1 MSAEMMARL
10 DRIEAGIAELREL
23 MRNAAPR
30 GATGAPRPVSTG
42 GAHPVADAR
51 DLDSQWGDPEVRY
64 DPKRWRGDSYK
75 GRRYSECPADYLLEL
90 AGFLDWMAGKDEE
103 EGGED
108 KLKYA
113 GYKRKDAAR
122 ARGWAARV
130 ASAPPRKLNDLF
142 GSPPSD
148 ADDDIDFGGPAD
160 AGDVPPGSGMD
171 DDSFPF

>member
-1 MSAEMMARL
+1 MTSFEQEVLARL
-10 DRIEAGIAELREL
+10 DRIEAALKGGSR
-23 MRNAAPR
+23 APSPPPSSS
-30 GATGAPRPVSTG
+30 GNVAPAS
-42 GAHPVADAR
+42 
-51 DLDSQWGDPEVRY
+51 DLDSKWGDPEVRY